1 MAMGELIF
9 VGLGLWS
16 EKDITIAGKEAAG
29 TCDKVF
35 AEFYTSMLGVPEEK
49 IEEVIGRPIEVL
61 SREEVEDGN
70 AILDEAA
77 DKKVCLLTGGDPM
90 TATTHIDLR
99 LRAIERG
106 IDTKVVHGISIM
118 TASAGLLGLQSYKF
132 GRTTTLAFPEGDYFP
147 TSPYGVIKENM
158 ERGLH
163 TLVLLDIGKKL
174 MTTNEGIELLME
186 MEERERGGVIG
197 KKTLM
202 AVVAR
207 ASSPSPVAKAGYAH
221 ELVKENFGPPLH
233 CIVVPGKL
241 HFMEAKALVML
252 ADAPEEIMK

>member
-1 MAMGELIF
+1 
-9 VGLGLWS
+9 
-16 EKDITIAGKEAAG
+16 
-29 TCDKVF
+29 
-35 AEFYTSMLGVPEEK
+35 
-49 IEEVIGRPIEVL
+49 
-61 SREEVEDGN
+61 
-70 AILDEAA
+70 
-77 DKKVCLLTGGDPM
+77 
-90 TATTHIDLR
+90 

-106 IDTKVVHGISIM
+106 IPTRVVHGISIM

-163 TLVLLDIGKKL
+163 TLVLLDVGKKL
-174 MTTNEGIELLME
+174 MTANEGIELLME
-186 MEERERGGVIG
+186 MEERERGGIIG

-207 ASSPSPVAKAGYAH
+207 ASSPSPAVKAGYVH

-241 HFMEAKALVML
+241 HFMEAKALVLL
-252 ADAPEEIMK
+252 ADAPEEILE